1 MTKLKQSAVSLTE
14 GPIARGI
21 ILFALPML
29 LSNLFQQLYNSID
42 SAVVGQFAGDI
53 ALAAVG
59 STAALINLLIGF
71 FLGIATGT
79 GVLYAMHYGA
89 GDYPGLKKI
98 CDAAYILSLGAAVFI
113 SAVGIGFAPQL
124 LRLMDMPD
132 DVMPEA
138 VVYLRIYLAG
148 TAPNLLYNV
157 GAGMI
162 RARGDSARP
171 LIYLM
176 FSGVLNLI
184 LDLAFVAG
192 LKLGAAGAALAT
204 VMAQT
209 LSAVLVVRYMMR
221 LPEECRFR
229 PLKMKL
235 DGVAVTDVIRI
246 SVPCGIQGSMFNISN
261 LLVQTKINSFGTV
274 AMAGVTAYSKI
285 DGFIYMPLS
294 AISLAVSTYVGQNI
308 GAGHY
313 ERVKKGVKIS
323 LALGFAVVIAVSS
336 AVILCFEPV
345 IRIFTQ
351 EQESIDFARDMML
364 HLAPFV
370 CVFVVSDI
378 LGASMRGSGAA
389 VPVTVISALCICV
402 FRMIWLLAVLPVAYS
417 ITTVFWCYPLSWTLS
432 SAVMA
437 IYYLRCS
444 AMRAAI
450 KATAKA

>member
-1 MTKLKQSAVSLTE
+1 MKRSTVSLTE
-14 GPIARGI
+14 GPIAHGI
-21 ILFALPML
+21 IFFALPVL

-98 CDAAYILSLGAAVFI
+98 CDAAYILSLAAAVFI

-124 LRLMDMPD
+124 LRMMDMPD
-132 DVMPEA
+132 DVMPQA
-138 VVYLRIYLAG
+138 TVYLRIFLAG
-148 TAPNLLYNV
+148 TAPNLVYNV

-171 LIYLM
+171 LVYLVC
-176 FSGVLNLI
+176 SGVLNLI
-184 LDLAFVAG
+184 LDLIFVAG

-229 PLKMKL
+229 PLRMEL
-235 DGVAVTDVIRI
+235 DRAAVVNVIRI

-274 AMAGVTAYSKI
+274 AMAGVTAYTKI

-308 GAGHY
+308 GAEHF
-313 ERVKKGVKIS
+313 ERVRKGVKIG
-323 LALGFAVVIAVSS
+323 LALGFSVVIAVS
-336 AVILCFEPV
+336 AMVMLCFEPV
-345 IRIFTQ
+345 IRIFTD
-351 EQESIDFARDMML
+351 EPESIDFARDMMF
-364 HLAPFV
+364 HMAPSV
-370 CVFVVSDI
+370 CLFVVSDI
-378 LGASMRGSGAA
+378 LGGSMRGAGAA
-389 VPVTVISALCICV
+389 VPVTIISALCICV
-402 FRMIWLLAVLPVAYS
+402 FRIIWLLTALPVIYS
-417 ITTVFWCYPLSWTLS
+417 ITTVFWCYPLSWALS

-437 IYYLRCS
+437 IYYFRCS
-444 AMRAAI
+444 AIRTTMKAA
-450 KATAKA
+450 ANA

>member
-1 MTKLKQSAVSLTE
+1 MKHSTVSLTE
-14 GPIARGI
+14 GPITRGL

-42 SAVVGQFAGDI
+42 SAVVGQFAGDT

-59 STAALINLLIGF
+59 STAALINLFIGF

-98 CDAAYILSLGAAVFI
+98 CDAAYILCLGASAFI
-113 SAVGIGFAPQL
+113 SAVGIIFAPEL
-124 LRLMDMPD
+124 LCLMDMPD
-132 DVMPEA
+132 DVLPQA
-138 VVYLRIYLAG
+138 TVYLRIYLAG

-176 FSGVLNLI
+176 FSGLLNLI
-184 LDLAFVAG
+184 LDLAFVAL
-192 LKLGAAGAALAT
+192 LKMGAAGAALAT
-204 VMAQT
+204 IMAQT

-221 LPEECRFR
+221 LPEECRYR

-235 DGVAVTDVIRI
+235 DKVAVTDVIRI
-246 SVPCGIQGSMFNISN
+246 SVPCGLQGSMFNISN
-261 LLVQTKINSFGTV
+261 LLVQAKINSFGTV
-274 AMAGVTAYSKI
+274 AMAGVAAYSKI

-294 AISLAVSTYVGQNI
+294 ALSLAVSTYVGQNI

-313 ERVKKGVKIS
+313 ERVKKGVRICLL
-323 LALGFAVVIAVSS
+323 LAVIVLVAVSS
-336 AVILCFEPV
+336 TVIACFEPV

-351 EQESIDFARDMML
+351 EQEAIDFARSMMM
-364 HLAPFV
+364 HLAPFI
-370 CVFVVSDI
+370 CVFVASDI
-378 LGASMRGSGAA
+378 LGGAMRGAGAA

-402 FRMIWLLAVLPVAYS
+402 FRIVWLLTALRVVYS
-417 ITTVFWCYPLSWTLS
+417 ITTVFWCYPISWTLS
-432 SAVMA
+432 SLVMA
-437 IYYLRCS
+437 LYYFRCS

-450 KATAKA
+450 KATTNA

>member
-1 MTKLKQSAVSLTE
+1 MTKLKHSTVSLTE
-14 GPIARGI
+14 GPVTRGI

-98 CDAAYILSLGAAVFI
+98 CDAAYILSLAAAAFI
-113 SAVGIGFAPQL
+113 SAVGIIFAPNL

-132 DVMPEA
+132 DVLPQA
-138 VVYLRIYLAG
+138 VVYLRIFLIG
-148 TAPNLLYNV
+148 TAPNLIYNV

-171 LIYLM
+171 LVYLM
-176 FSGVLNLI
+176 ISGILNLV
-184 LDLAFVAG
+184 LDLTFVAG

-204 VMAQT
+204 IMAQT

-221 LPEECRFR
+221 LPEDCRFR
-229 PLKMKL
+229 PTKMKL
-235 DGVAVTDVIRI
+235 DKVAVTDVIRI
-246 SVPCGIQGSMFNISN
+246 SVPCGLQGSMFNISN
-261 LLVQTKINSFGTV
+261 LLVQAKINSFGTV
-274 AMAGVTAYSKI
+274 AMAGVAAYSKI

-294 AISLAVSTYVGQNI
+294 ALSLAVSTYVGQNI

-313 ERVKKGVKIS
+313 ERVKKGVRVCLV
-323 LALGFAVVIAVSS
+323 LAVAVMITTASTI
-336 AVILCFEPV
+336 ILCFEPV
-345 IRIFTQ
+345 IQIFTR
-351 EQESIDFARDMML
+351 EREAMDFARSMML

-370 CVFVVSDI
+370 WIFAFSDI
-378 LGASMRGSGAA
+378 LGGAMRGAGAA
-389 VPVTVISALCICV
+389 VPVTIISAVCICV
-402 FRMIWLLAVLPVAYS
+402 FRILWLFVMLRLING

-437 IYYLRCS
+437 LYYFRCS

-450 KATAKA
+450 KATVKA